1 MPHGAGRLETCGGA
15 HTGSREQAT
24 GGGVTLDRGGKRHDV
39 LPVETGGYAISVEAA
54 QPVIAADA
62 KELRH

>member
-1 MPHGAGRLETCGGA
+1 MEP
-15 HTGSREQAT
+15 AT
-24 GGGVTLDRGGKRHDV
+24 GGGVIPDRGGKRHDV
-39 LPVETGGYAISVEAA
+39 LPVETGRYAISVEAA

>member
-1 MPHGAGRLETCGGA
+1 VPHGEAQLETRGGA
-15 HTGSREQAT
+15 NKGGMEPAT
-24 GGGVTLDRGGKRHDV
+24 GGGVTPDRGGKRHDV